1 MAETNTSRIARL
13 DEQNK
18 TMSSDIRE
26 IKTDIKEIKIALE
39 SKFITK
45 EEFTVYKAL
54 MDRELRDLRRTKNL
68 QVVMSI
74 LVTAVI
80 TALVYN
86 YFQRS

>member
-1 MAETNTSRIARL
+1 MSETNTSRIARL